1 MKAAAC
7 LFDVE
12 SIEQETI
19 DMWHAA
25 LPATERARLEA
36 SQRFAAR
43 NDSIIARFLLQE
55 LAAATLSGHWTV
67 ETQPDRSIRVV
78 GDERTVSAS
87 LSHTAG
93 AVMVA
98 LCSRGDIGVDIEH
111 HRKNNVEKIVKRYF
125 SDEEREAFYT
135 AANQDRMAVFLRAWC
150 AREALIKF
158 QGAGTM
164 GALLGSPLTLPDQV
178 AHQELAF
185 QRDGFRAAIICHE
198 PADIEYWEA
207 HITGDRLIE
216 FRKV

>member
-7 LFDVE
+7 LFDLE

-25 LPATERARLEA
+25 LTAAERARLEA
-36 SQRFAAR
+36 SRGLAAR
-43 NDSIIARFLLQE
+43 NESIIARFLLQE
-55 LAAATLSGHWTV
+55 LAAATLAGHWAV
-67 ETQPDRSIRVV
+67 ETQPDRSIRLVC
-78 GDERTVSAS
+78 DERTVSAS

-111 HRKNNVEKIVKRYF
+111 HRENNVEKIVKRYF
-125 SDEEREAFYT
+125 SDEEREAFY
-135 AANQDRMAVFLRAWC
+135 AAATQDRIAVFLRAWC

-158 QGAGTM
+158 QGTGTI
-164 GALLGSPLTLPDQV
+164 GALLGSTLTLPHQV
-178 AHQELAF
+178 AHRELAF
-185 QRDGFRAAIICHE
+185 DRNGFHAAIICHE
-198 PADIEYWEA
+198 PANIELREA
-207 HITGDRLIE
+207 HLTGDRLIE

>member
-7 LFDVE
+7 LFDLE

-25 LPATERARLEA
+25 LTATERARLEA
-36 SQRFAAR
+36 SRGFAAR
-43 NDSIIARFLLQE
+43 NESIIARFLLQE
-55 LAAATLSGHWTV
+55 LAAATLAGHWAV
-67 ETQPDRSIRVV
+67 ETQPDRSIRLV

-111 HRKNNVEKIVKRYF
+111 HRTNKVEKIVKRYF
-125 SDEEREAFYT
+125 SDEEREAFYA

-158 QGAGTM
+158 QGNGTM

-178 AHQELAF
+178 AHLELALRRAGF
-185 QRDGFRAAIICHE
+185 QAAIICHE
-198 PADIEYWEA
+198 PANIEYWEA

>member
-25 LPATERARLEA
+25 LTATERARLEA
-36 SQRFAAR
+36 SRGFAAR
-43 NDSIIARFLLQE
+43 NESIIARFVLQE
-55 LAAATLSGHWTV
+55 LAAATLAGHWTV
-67 ETQPDRSIRVV
+67 ETQPDRSIRLV
-78 GDERTVSAS
+78 GDEHTVSAS

-111 HRKNNVEKIVKRYF
+111 HRNNNVEKIVKRYF
-125 SDEEREAFYT
+125 SDEEREAFYS

-158 QGAGTM
+158 QGTGTM
-164 GALLGSPLTLPDQV
+164 GALLGSTLTLPDQA
-178 AHQELAF
+178 AHRELAF
-185 QRDGFRAAIICHE
+185 RHAGYHAAIICHE
-198 PADIEYWEA
+198 PANIEQWEA